1 MLIRID
7 SGDPRPLYEQIE
19 LQVRAAIRDES
30 LPPGERLPP
39 ARELAEDIG
48 VNVHTVLRAYGSLR
62 DAGLIE
68 LRPRRGAVVTSTSL
82 RACPVR
88 RARRG
93 GRQNA
98 AVEPRAAGREDVPGH
113 GRRRGNWRGAAQRP
127 DGGG

>member
-19 LQVRAAIRDES
+19 LRVRAAIGGGS
-30 LPPGERLPP
+30 LPPGERLPS

-68 LRPRRGAVVTSTSL
+68 LRPRRGAVVTSASSPRQQL
-82 RACPVR
+82 AVL
-88 RARRG
+88 ARG
-93 GRQNA
+93 FVAQA
-98 AVEPRAAGREDVPGH
+98 REH
-113 GRRRGNWRGAAQRP
+113 GLSSAEIVNLITGEL
-127 DGGG
+127 

>member
-7 SGDPRPLYEQIE
+7 PGDPRPLYEQIE
-19 LQVRAAIRDES
+19 LQVRAAIGDGA

-68 LRPRRGAVVTSTSL
+68 LRPRRGAVVTSASSPRQQL
-82 RACPVR
+82 AVL
-88 RARRG
+88 ARG
-93 GRQNA
+93 F
-98 AVEPRAAGREDVPGH
+98 VEQAREHGLSSAEIVDLIAGEL
-113 GRRRGNWRGAAQRP
+113 
-127 DGGG
+127 

>member
-7 SGDPRPLYEQIE
+7 HGDPRPLYEQIE
-19 LQVRAAIRDES
+19 LQVRAAIGDGE

-68 LRPRRGAVVTSTSL
+68 LRPRRGAVVSAMSPPRQQL
-82 RACPVR
+82 AAM
-88 RARRG
+88 ARG
-93 GRQNA
+93 LVDQA
-98 AVEPRAAGREDVPGH
+98 REYGLSPAEIVDLIA
-113 GRRRGNWRGAAQRP
+113 REL
-127 DGGG
+127 